1 MSQRNRSFPDAT
13 LIPTRSYPDLDAA
26 VRWLCDALG
35 FEERL
40 RVPGERVQ
48 LTIGNGAII
57 VVAWTPDPAAPS
69 GGAGGRPPATLL
81 VRVSDVQDVY
91 ARALVLG
98 GTSIQ
103 APTDFPFGE
112 RQAVIKDPAGHS
124 WTLSQTVAD
133 VEPDVWGAHRSG
145 V

>member
-1 MSQRNRSFPDAT
+1 MALPNRSFPDAT

-57 VVAWTPDPAAPS
+57 VAAWTPDPAAPS
-69 GGAGGRPPATLL
+69 GGGGGRPPATLMI
-81 VRVSDVQDVY
+81 RVADVNVGY
-91 ARALVLG
+91 ERALAMG
-98 GTSIQ
+98 GTSVRV
-103 APTDFPFGE
+103 PTDHPFGE
-112 RQAVIKDPAGHS
+112 RQAEIKDPAGHS
-124 WTLSQTVAD
+124 WTLSQTMAD
-133 VEPDVWGAHRSG
+133 VEPSDWGAHYART
-145 V
+145 